1 MTKSGLFVAVSV
13 LAAQAAWAQAAGP
26 VLPPHGFDLTA
37 VDPSTRP
44 GDDFFQYANGAGL
57 ARTPIPSDRPV
68 ASRRYNMTDRTDQ
81 ELKTLLEEVAANVPE
96 QPSDTKGKV
105 GAFYASFMDEA
116 TIDRVGAQAIAP
128 ELNAVRSAPDL
139 PALATLMGQSASS
152 LYFSPINIF
161 VDTDLKKPDA
171 YSLYLVQGG
180 LGMPDRDYYLKSD
193 FASQRDAYRGYAE
206 RLLTLINWPDPAGSA
221 QKILAL
227 ETALADASWTK
238 VQQRD
243 FDTQYNPVDKAGLQ
257 ALAPQFPWANFLSGA
272 SVGDQNRF
280 IATNNTAF
288 PKIAAVIA
296 AAPLDTVK
304 AWMAF
309 HVADNSAD
317 YLAKPFADARFDFR
331 NKTLNGQVEQA
342 PRW

>member
-44 GDDFFQYANGAGL
+44 GDDFFQYANGAWL

-96 QPSDTKGKV
+96 QPTDTKGKV

-116 TIDRVGAQAIAP
+116 TIDRIGAQAIAP

-139 PALATLMGQSASS
+139 AALATLMGQSASS

-161 VDTDLKKPDA
+161 
-171 YSLYLVQGG
+171 
-180 LGMPDRDYYLKSD
+180 
-193 FASQRDAYRGYAE
+193 
-206 RLLTLINWPDPAGSA
+206 
-221 QKILAL
+221 
-227 ETALADASWTK
+227 
-238 VQQRD
+238 
-243 FDTQYNPVDKAGLQ
+243 
-257 ALAPQFPWANFLSGA
+257 
-272 SVGDQNRF
+272 
-280 IATNNTAF
+280 
-288 PKIAAVIA
+288 
-296 AAPLDTVK
+296 
-304 AWMAF
+304 
-309 HVADNSAD
+309 
-317 YLAKPFADARFDFR
+317 
-331 NKTLNGQVEQA
+331 
-342 PRW
+342 